1 MGVNGEAMELNAV
14 TMHFVKQVTQETVS
28 GTTNHMCCIR
38 TCKEIEGLHD
48 KIIITIVTSYV
59 YQNKVTLLLLLALL
73 LMLCT
78 PNNTDDN
85 KLTRDVFQYSFV
97 QR

>member
-1 MGVNGEAMELNAV
+1 MR
-14 TMHFVKQVTQETVS
+14 
-28 GTTNHMCCIR
+28 CIR

-78 PNNTDDN
+78 PNNTGDN
-85 KLTRDVFQYSFV
+85 KLTCDVFGIALYNGDTCNIKHTSYV
-97 QR
+97 QQKRRKEESSKFHN